1 MARLNDE
8 ENTENDGV
16 FCDNIRRNTVTA
28 KIDNLPANELGLK
41 EDVLQLANHVCE
53 LYDHWKTHPEE
64 FCVDYDLRNKR
75 RQTFLSLTQTMPLK
89 RDEFQTTKEIE
100 ILDLREHTDW
110 FINNNADLN
119 IQFTSEETFKEAV
132 NNQPRV
138 WFLFLKFISNSL
150 HYADLHIGKQENEI
164 ENLRSS
170 NEELSSGIN
179 PQTDEKKTRYRN
191 EILRLRKKIDIVSE
205 ERDRLLSTKHIHE
218 VDSDDEFFNHNSTQK
233 LSHDKPLTTS
243 NFQTTTSTNVITHQ
257 INSSASKH
265 GFHKPPDKI
274 DVFDGKFRERY
285 DEWVDKKLTYLMRH
299 LTGSPYNLLKDKYD
313 ERTRLNPLRGR
324 TLENA
329 LAELDRVFRARNV
342 RLDAKTKLE
351 TLRMGNNQPFGD
363 FFAKFQIQINKLNYN
378 DEDKMD
384 ELKSRLN
391 TRFAGR
397 IILGRRETYDELVD
411 HCYTLDSELGMYEAK
426 KTSEYSKD
434 PRKLPDFPLSN
445 GKLHLDHITIELG
458 KSSKPLSEMSLKE
471 LKDYRN
477 SLPRSAVIKQRLL
490 NENRCHRCMQK
501 GHTGLDQNILDSKH
515 LATNCLLGNENTFG
529 ICLLDSGA
537 SAFGFINH
545 AIAQKFKFPLTLLPY
560 KKTLNVADGTSTRQS
575 ITHTTWVDITLGDH
589 KEKSQCYVINM

>member
-8 ENTENDGV
+8 EYIENDGM
-16 FCDNIRRNTVTA
+16 FCDNNRRNTVTA

-75 RQTFLSLTQTMPLK
+75 RQTLLSLTQTMPPK

-119 IQFTSEETFKEAV
+119 IRFTSEETFKEAV

-170 NEELSSGIN
+170 NEELSSGLN
-179 PQTDEKKTRYRN
+179 TLTNEKKTRYRN
-191 EILRLRKKIDIVSE
+191 EILRLRKEIDIVSE
-205 ERDRLLSTKHIHE
+205 ERDRLRSAKHIDE
-218 VDSDDEFFNHNSTQK
+218 VDT
-233 LSHDKPLTTS
+233 
-243 NFQTTTSTNVITHQ
+243 
-257 INSSASKH
+257 SKH

-285 DEWVDKKLTYLMRH
+285 DEWVDKFLGQIKTYSDWFINEDRKLTYLMRH

-313 ERTRLNPLRGR
+313 ERAP
-324 TLENA
+324 
-329 LAELDRVFRARNV
+329 ELDRAFRARNV
-342 RLDAKTKLE
+342 RLDAKTNLE
-351 TLRMGNNQPFGD
+351 TLRMGNNQSF
-363 FFAKFQIQINKLNYN
+363 
-378 DEDKMD
+378 DKMD

-391 TRFAGR
+391 TRFASR

-426 KTSEYSKD
+426 KTSESSKD

-445 GKLHLDHITIELG
+445 GKPHLDHTTIELG

-501 GHTGLDQNILDSKH
+501 GHTGLDQVCQFNRLPQ
-515 LATNCLLGNENTFG
+515 TE
-529 ICLLDSGA
+529 
-537 SAFGFINH
+537 
-545 AIAQKFKFPLTLLPY
+545 KFKQKSF
-560 KKTLNVADGTSTRQS
+560 LNSISTSDEGNGST
-575 ITHTTWVDITLGDH
+575 
-589 KEKSQCYVINM
+589 